1 MNKLTALTFAL
12 ALATALALPSLAGAE
27 TTSPPAAPQGMAQ
40 GDAMMGGDRTG
51 GGTGMTMMDM
61 MKMMGGGQTDGVASG
76 MMGMSDMSQMMQMQL
91 QMMQLQQMM
100 QMTRMMMKCQQMMM
114 GMADHP
120 DMQMKPG
127 TMPPKG

>member
-1 MNKLTALTFAL
+1 MNKLTGLTTAL
-12 ALATALALPSLAGAE
+12 ALATAFALPSLAAAE
-27 TTSPPAAPQGMAQ
+27 TTTPPAAPPGMAQ

-61 MKMMGGGQTDGVASG
+61 IKMMGGGQTDGVASG